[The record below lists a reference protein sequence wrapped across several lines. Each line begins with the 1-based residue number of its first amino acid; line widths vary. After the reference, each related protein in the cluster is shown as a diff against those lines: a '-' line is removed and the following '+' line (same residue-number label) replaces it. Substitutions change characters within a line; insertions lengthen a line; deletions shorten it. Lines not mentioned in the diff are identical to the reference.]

1 MKNFL
6 KKITTHYLFISGV
19 LVHSLVIA
27 VLIFQ
32 PLILNKLTSKMIN
45 YYYKWQKNQDYNTL
59 TQGYKNTLADEIS
72 SVFSPWKAAPKN
84 KIMSQAFEVNDI
96 GYSNIFTAVS
106 SLKAGDELFV
116 SAGIYDTPL
125 IISQNDITITGVGHV
140 IFQRGVAAGK
150 GFILSKGDNLTVNN
164 IECKNIA
171 NRDGNGACIR
181 HEGVDLTLNHVFFHN
196 SQEGVLETARQSGV
210 IKIINSRFERLGFNG
225 QAHGIYSNKSSV
237 HIEQSTVK
245 KSIIVS
251 LSSDDSRLIDMS
263 NGGELLVVKS
273 LLGQGPKSVNGQMIG
288 YGLEGMSHQFNTISL
303 IDNVIYLER
312 LGSNYLLALPKD
324 TSSIILIQ
332 NNNLVIGE
340 DNSQYTDATNIYFND
355 RAELGLPLYP
365 NLPKNFCDSW
375 SYCPIN

>member
-1 MKNFL
+1 
-6 KKITTHYLFISGV
+6 
-19 LVHSLVIA
+19 
-27 VLIFQ
+27 
-32 PLILNKLTSKMIN
+32 
-45 YYYKWQKNQDYNTL
+45 
-59 TQGYKNTLADEIS
+59 
-72 SVFSPWKAAPKN
+72 
-84 KIMSQAFEVNDI
+84 
-96 GYSNIFTAVS
+96 
-106 SLKAGDELFV
+106 
-116 SAGIYDTPL
+116 
-125 IISQNDITITGVGHV
+125 
-140 IFQRGVAAGK
+140 
-150 GFILSKGDNLTVNN
+150 
-164 IECKNIA
+164 
-171 NRDGNGACIR
+171 
-181 HEGVDLTLNHVFFHN
+181 
-196 SQEGVLETARQSGV
+196 
-210 IKIINSRFERLGFNG
+210 
-225 QAHGIYSNKSSV
+225 
-237 HIEQSTVK
+237 
-245 KSIIVS
+245 
-251 LSSDDSRLIDMS
+251 MS